1 MENKSFYKKK
11 LFLKKCLTEKRTE
24 GHNSITSF
32 LKSLAD
38 QCKYIRLTKIIII
51 YPNSKVKIKEK

>member
-1 MENKSFYKKK
+1 MLEKKQRNKKMENKSFYKKK

-24 GHNSITSF
+24 GHT
-32 LKSLAD
+32 
-38 QCKYIRLTKIIII
+38 YIRLTKIIII

>member
-1 MENKSFYKKK
+1 MENKSFYKKT
-11 LFLKKCLTEKRTE
+11 LFKKMSDRKKDRRTQL
-24 GHNSITSF
+24 NYV
-32 LKSLAD
+32 LRLAD